1 MRVPRVECLPVRYR
15 LLSTVLFSVV
25 SILGSALSLW
35 GQGSYRAQLRGVV
48 SDATGAVVANATV
61 TIRDVGT
68 DISNSAHTDD
78 KGSYF
83 FTGLRPSTYAVKVEA
98 HGFRSA
104 ERTGVVLA
112 VDQESS
118 LNFRLDIAGASTSIS
133 VTAAPPLLDTD
144 NATLGTDITHEYI
157 NEIPLMGRDYFGL
170 TFLAAGVTEVAGS
183 GTGDNYPAGTNFSSN
198 GQRNATAEIRLD
210 GALISAP
217 EQGEGGNTNVYYEPL
232 VDSVQEF
239 KVQNNSFSAEFGNNG
254 GTVVNMVLKSGTNA
268 FHGTGWYFLQRPGID
283 ARDFFNPAPNP
294 KPDSK
299 RDQGGFS
306 LGGPIKKN
314 KTFFFVDFE
323 KVKSSSAVSGLVT
336 VPTMAERQGDF
347 SGLTNPIYDPKQP
360 LVPCPAPATPG
371 TMCRPLVQ
379 DGGVIPVG
387 ERDPIGMAVLNLYP
401 KPSNSN
407 EFGNYNYTT
416 LAQAPDYQFDIKLD
430 HQINDKNRINGRYSR
445 GWNNYT
451 TPLTLGDS
459 FDNDGIASGV
469 TVAQNG
475 SFEYSWTVNPRIIW
489 TNHAAVDRVHE
500 LSLPGIPTI
509 SGFNASLPSGTQ
521 GLPSVFE
528 QANGIDHMPTFMM
541 QGNLPW
547 NNLYDQCC
555 IYTKFG
561 HTLVSYSSQLV
572 ISKGSHLIKV
582 GGEQRIFYN
591 NFWQPNNPT
600 GLLTFTD
607 DVTSPNPF
615 SDTTQ
620 ICNGPC
626 SNPNNIE
633 TITTGNPLASLALGY
648 GDNLNAT
655 SQLLVTP
662 SVANRSLEQGF
673 YIQDDW
679 KVNSK
684 LTLNLGLRY
693 EWSSPYTSRN
703 NQLEFSN
710 FTADSGV
717 GINLASLPGTAPAGT
732 MSAQATMQS
741 VGLNLPATQ
750 ELFGTTQFAT
760 SSMRTVPTYRKDI
773 GPRLG
778 FAYAFDSKTVVRGGA
793 GIYFGMSPA
802 TNFQYP
808 GSAFRKTANLFF
820 TNNDFATQ
828 SATLENPFPTGFTGP
843 QGRQY
848 GQFANWGYQ
857 NPNDLGTTAA
867 RDADIYQWNLGV
879 QRELPSEIEV
889 GADYVANR
897 STHLPWSG
905 TNNRAFIP
913 SSLVGQVAAAV
924 TPTDSTCQTDSCVS
938 NFLETQ
944 VGNPFY
950 NMFNTPCVSTP
961 SNPCFNEVN
970 SNYGQST
977 LPLAYLLNKYP
988 QFAGD
993 FEGLMLESANSWY
1006 NAMQFRFQKRTTH
1019 HVSFEGSYTISKET
1033 DYSSAGRNNWVG
1045 GLSLG
1050 LPQQLDNLKAEH
1062 SIGASDAPQ
1071 RLAAAVVVDLPV
1083 GRKQWIGGDM
1093 NRAVD
1098 AVIGGWSV
1106 ATMIT
1111 QQSGQP
1117 MAIGMSNA
1125 RLANGTQ
1132 RPEVLCPK
1140 LKSGTSMH
1148 DVALNWEAN
1157 STAISNG
1164 LPPVNSFFNANCFAD
1179 PGDQIPGN
1187 APRYFSGLRV
1197 DGIHNADLNL
1207 YKSFVPKEGM
1217 RLEVRAE
1224 MFNFTNHPRFGQP
1237 NSAVGGAEGAN
1248 PFFGTISGAAVGET
1262 PRFFQFGVR
1271 FEF

>member
-1164 LPPVNSFFNANCFAD
+1164 LPPVNSFFNASCFAD

-1237 NSAVGGAEGAN
+1237 NSAVGGAEGGN